1 MKMFEKILVLDM
13 GGTSI
18 KAGLIRVDGGQIEED
33 DEWRHE
39 YQASDL
45 EDAKSDLV
53 SKIRSNVCRE
63 RETANAVGIAIAGL
77 VADNNSLYRSTVLTS
92 FQGFNLP
99 NFLKKEFEAKVAT
112 IDNDADCGAIC
123 EWHLRR
129 KNLLYVVVGSGIG
142 SAYIDNKGNLPY
154 LTRFDLK
161 HQFSDKDNPV
171 PNDLGLQLA
180 IPKEEVYKEFGESSE
195 VLDRL
200 LVDSKGSQ
208 LRGPGNDSKSIR
220 LGDIASGTG
229 LKRIIDMELF
239 AYSWRN
245 PTQATNVNLHY
256 RKFPLIKD
264 ALKMDKTALDEKRI
278 AMYLS
283 HTARYKDKFAV
294 RAFEIFGHFLG
305 YGIAETQKIIREEQ
319 NLDELPDTFIGGAIT
334 RSYHFFRQPMME
346 AIAARG
352 GNDYVRLS
360 YGRDLSEQRSK
371 HFALMD
377 SVDDHSNLHG
387 AFVQAYKALLQSEEN
402 HRLIFE
408 NEWREFDPLAEHM
421 WKPLRIR

>member
-1 MKMFEKILVLDM
+1 MFEKILVLDM

-371 HFALMD
+371 HFA
-377 SVDDHSNLHG
+377 
-387 AFVQAYKALLQSEEN
+387 
-402 HRLIFE
+402 
-408 NEWREFDPLAEHM
+408 
-421 WKPLRIR
+421 